1 MVFMSD
7 LSTEILEEAFI
18 RPIRFAMLL
27 DDQFP
32 TYPETFANGPNDR
45 YDYDRARR
53 LFALCRNQGWLCD
66 VDNRARI
73 AVQFEDEKHLH
84 QSDLLVLD
92 FHLDPANSAD
102 PSEALSIIQKLS
114 SSNHF
119 NLVLLYTSEN
129 PSLVIKDVAYALG
142 AGISP
147 CPDDEKFSKILDNL
161 EEDISKVIAD
171 SVNAKLL
178 ENFLSNGSLMS
189 DTALL
194 RDRMKTAGISAKDH
208 LNLISNACYEHLANR
223 CSKSVTMNRARNA
236 CVNGN
241 FSSDASVKW
250 LTYSNVFVAVA
261 NKNETVPEEI
271 LGTLRS
277 ALAAWNPTPLQIMMI
292 HARSA
297 LEKAGNI
304 SDSSILSDPAR
315 QAGWLLPILL
325 TPEESSRDQGLTELY
340 GRLFSRLIKT
350 IGPSVTRVG
359 KMLLSGHEGH
369 PTTIAKSLAR
379 SKTLSDKDVYHALNE
394 HLCSEE
400 HPNGAITT
408 GVIFHDIKA
417 QDFWLCTTPACDL
430 VPGRKK
436 GGVLDPWLPITAVKM
451 TVIKKPNAVIDNL
464 QSAELGN
471 HIFIRVGDKP
481 IVLEASD
488 PNSRQMI
495 IENVLLKNEG
505 IIDEGR
511 VSGCRVQKDE
521 AGHPV
526 WHNQD
531 FVVIGRLRT
540 AYADRLLAA
549 TGNQRSRIGVD
560 FVNMPPS
567 SAVAERIHFGER
579 LGRSPIDLINV
590 NERSHAQFGV
600 VSLQG
605 LSFSPGIGD
614 YGIRVA
620 PGRSALIEFTNDFI
634 KARASE
640 TGTAFPTCTPPAIN
654 PPEKTKLSGN
664 V

>member
-1 MVFMSD
+1 MFD
-7 LSTEILEEAFI
+7 LSAEILEEAFI

-32 TYPETFANGPNDR
+32 TYPETFSNGPNGR
-45 YDYDRARR
+45 YDYDRAQR
-53 LFALCRNQGWLCD
+53 LFAMCREQGWLCD
-66 VDNRARI
+66 VDNRAKI
-73 AVQFEDEKHLH
+73 AVEFEDEKHLH

-92 FHLDPANSAD
+92 FHLDPANSDD
-102 PSEALSIIQKLS
+102 PSEALAIIQKLS
-114 SSNHF
+114 TSNHF
-119 NLVLLYTSEN
+119 NLVILYTSEN
-129 PSLVIKDVAYALG
+129 PSVVIKDVAYALG

-147 CPDDEKFSKILDNL
+147 CSDDARFSKILDEL
-161 EEDISKVIAD
+161 EEEISNDISE
-171 SVNAKLL
+171 SVNEKLL

-194 RDRMKTAGISAKDH
+194 RERLKTAGINPKDH
-208 LNLISNACYEHLANR
+208 LDLIRNACYESLANR
-223 CSKSVTMNRARNA
+223 CSESVSINRVRNA
-236 CVNGN
+236 SVNGN
-241 FSSDASVKW
+241 FSTDAGVKW

-261 NKNETVPEEI
+261 NKNETAPEEI
-271 LGTLRS
+271 LATLRS

-325 TPEESSRDQGLTELY
+325 TPEGSSRDQGLTDLY

-359 KMLLSGHEGH
+359 TMLLSGHEGH

-379 SKTLSDKDVYHALNE
+379 SRTLSDKDVYHALNE

-417 QDFWLCTTPACDL
+417 QEFWLCMSPACDL

-436 GGVLDPWLPITAVKM
+436 GGALDPWLPIAAIKM
-451 TVIKKPNAVIDNL
+451 TAIKKSNAVVDNL

-471 HIFIRVGDKP
+471 HIFIRVDDKP

-488 PNSRQMI
+488 PYSRQMV
-495 IENVLLKNEG
+495 IENVLMKNEG
-505 IIDEGR
+505 VIENGR
-511 VSGCRVQKDE
+511 VSGCRVQKDAE
-521 AGHPV
+521 GHPV

-549 TGNQRSRIGVD
+549 AGNQRSRIGVD

-567 SAVAERIHFGER
+567 SAISEKIHFGGRFGKLSIDLTNATER
-579 LGRSPIDLINV
+579 L
-590 NERSHAQFGV
+590 HAHCGIT
-600 VSLQG
+600 SLQG
-605 LSFSPGIGD
+605 LSISSGTGH
-614 YGIRVA
+614 YGIQ
-620 PGRSALIEFTNDFI
+620 PNSGRLASIDFTNEFI

-640 TGTAFPTCTPPAIN
+640 TGTALPTCTPPAIN
-654 PPEKTKLSGN
+654 PPENTKLSGN

>member
-1 MVFMSD
+1 MSD
-7 LSTEILEEAFI
+7 LTTEILDEAFI

-32 TYPETFANGPNDR
+32 TYPESFATVRNDR
-45 YDYDRARR
+45 YDYDRAKR
-53 LFALCRNQGWLCD
+53 LFALCREQGWLCD
-66 VDNRARI
+66 VDNRAKI

-92 FHLDPANSAD
+92 FHLDPANSED
-102 PSEALSIIQKLS
+102 PSEALTIIQKLS
-114 SSNHF
+114 TSNHF

-142 AGISP
+142 AGKSP
-147 CPDDEKFSKILDNL
+147 NYNNADFSKLLNGL
-161 EEDISKVIAD
+161 EEEVNRDLAE

-178 ENFLSNGSLMS
+178 ENFLSNNSLMS
-189 DTALL
+189 ETALL
-194 RDRMKTAGISAKDH
+194 RNRLKTAGIGPGDH
-208 LNLISNACYEHLANR
+208 AGLISNACFESLASR
-223 CSKSVTMNRARNA
+223 CSPNVVRNRTSDAL
-236 CVNGN
+236 VEGN
-241 FSSDASVKW
+241 FGADAGVKW
-250 LTYSNVFVAVA
+250 LTCRNVFVAVA
-261 NKNETVPEEI
+261 NKNETAPEKI
-271 LGTLRS
+271 LDTLRS

-304 SDSSILSDPAR
+304 SDNIILSDPAR

-325 TPEESSRDQGLTELY
+325 SPEGPSRDQGLIDLY

-350 IGPSVTRVG
+350 IGPSVSQVG
-359 KMLLSGHEGH
+359 KMLLNGHEGH

-436 GGVLDPWLPITAVKM
+436 GGVLDPWLPIAAVKL
-451 TVIKKPNAVIDNL
+451 VAIKKANAVVENL
-464 QSAELGN
+464 QCAELGN

-488 PNSRQMI
+488 PSSRQMT
-495 IENVLLKNEG
+495 IENILLQNEG
-505 IIDEGR
+505 IIENGR
-511 VSGCRVQKDE
+511 VSGCRVQKDV
-521 AGHPV
+521 AGHPI
-526 WHNQD
+526 WHSQD
-531 FVVIGRLRT
+531 FIVVARLRT

-549 TGNQRSRIGVD
+549 AGNQRSRIGVD
-560 FVNMPPS
+560 FVNLPLLP
-567 SAVAERIHFGER
+567 RITEKLHFGGR
-579 LGRSPIDLINV
+579 LGKLSIDLVNV
-590 NERSHAQFGV
+590 SERADAQFSNS
-600 VSLQG
+600 SLNG
-605 LSFSPGIGD
+605 LSISHSIGD
-614 YGIRVA
+614 YGIRFDT
-620 PGRSALIEFTNDFI
+620 GRSASIDFTSESI
-634 KARASE
+634 KACASE
-640 TGTAFPTCTPPAIN
+640 TGTALPTCMPPAIS
-654 PPEKTKLSGN
+654 PPENIKLSGN